1 MGVKGNLGRR
11 YLWYLGGTQHF
22 SSPPPTPS
30 ATEAS
35 TPILLAEGARASQ
48 KLVGSGRRFR
58 AGAAGG
64 MMGVLGLLVVVVAV
78 VVVVVVVA
86 AAAAAV
92 FVAKSDRYGTS
103 TTVATITNA
112 GGHGTHDQ
120 SWTYWVCPIQNQA
133 CTT

>member
-1 MGVKGNLGRR
+1 MGVKGNRR
-11 YLWYLGGTQHF
+11 YLRYLGGTQHF
-22 SSPPPTPS
+22 SNPPPTPS

-58 AGAAGG
+58 AGAEGG
-64 MMGVLGLLVVVVAV
+64 LVVVVAV
-78 VVVVVVVA
+78 VVVVVAAAVV